1 MVSVADSNRHCRGP
15 PEKPQSYLLDI
26 HSHKTAAVAYQ
37 LNLYR
42 GRKLTST
49 EIVDAPLEEAK
60 EIAIAALGSGQA
72 DRAELVNNA
81 GSVIFQRWAV
91 L

>member
-1 MVSVADSNRHCRGP
+1 MYR
-15 PEKPQSYLLDI
+15 
-26 HSHKTAAVAYQ
+26 

-42 GRKLTST
+42 GNKLTRT

-60 EIAIAALGSGQA
+60 ELAVAAIGTAQA
-72 DRAELVNNA
+72 HRAELVNIS
-81 GSVIFQRWAV
+81 GSAVFQRWAV

>member
-1 MVSVADSNRHCRGP
+1 MYR
-15 PEKPQSYLLDI
+15 
-26 HSHKTAAVAYQ
+26 

-42 GRKLTST
+42 GNKLAST
-49 EIVDAPLEEAK
+49 VLVESSLEEAK
-60 EIAIAALGSGQA
+60 ELAVAAIGSEQA
-72 DRAELVNNA
+72 HRAELVNRA

>member
-1 MVSVADSNRHCRGP
+1 MTYR
-15 PEKPQSYLLDI
+15 
-26 HSHKTAAVAYQ
+26 

-42 GRKLTST
+42 GNKLTSS
-49 EIVDAPLEEAK
+49 ELVEAPLEEAK
-60 EIAIAALGSGQA
+60 VLAVAAIGAERAH
-72 DRAELVNNA
+72 RAELVNRA

>member
-1 MVSVADSNRHCRGP
+1 MYR
-15 PEKPQSYLLDI
+15 
-26 HSHKTAAVAYQ
+26 

-42 GRKLTST
+42 GNKLTST
-49 EIVDAPLEEAK
+49 ELLEAPLGEAK
-60 EIAIAALGSGQA
+60 ELAVAAIGLDKAH
-72 DRAELVNNA
+72 RAELVNRA